1 MTYFRSRIN
10 DLLCAEEDRLAHLKI
25 FCEAHQI
32 NFYSAKEEIAK
43 VCNDYGFWPN
53 EIQERFFA
61 AINFNL
67 RGKIDLGCPWFWDLV
82 YYRRN
87 KL

>member
-1 MTYFRSRIN
+1 MTYLPLIN
-10 DLLCAEEDRLAHLKI
+10 LLRAEEDRLARLKI

-32 NFYSAKEEIAK
+32 NFSSAKEEIAK

-61 AINFNL
+61 AKNF
-67 RGKIDLGCPWFWDLV
+67 GFYGEIDLRCPWFWDLV